1 MSMYGKTSGD
11 IYCQFGIYTS
21 NQIQFIHISAECV
34 CHCDAI
40 MQAQYPSELLL
51 TLFMFRS
58 MGNLSNSSSDQ
69 SGHRTQ
75 GPGDLGLGGQYS
87 PIHRELGA
95 ILKAETR
102 ASRYSLS

>member
-1 MSMYGKTSGD
+1 MCSHGD
-11 IYCQFGIYTS
+11 AIIQALYTS
-21 NQIQFIHISAECV
+21 QLI
-34 CHCDAI
+34 
-40 MQAQYPSELLL
+40 L

-75 GPGDLGLGGQYS
+75 GAGDLGSGQYS

-95 ILKAETR
+95 ILKAET
-102 ASRYSLS
+102 AGRYSLSLAR